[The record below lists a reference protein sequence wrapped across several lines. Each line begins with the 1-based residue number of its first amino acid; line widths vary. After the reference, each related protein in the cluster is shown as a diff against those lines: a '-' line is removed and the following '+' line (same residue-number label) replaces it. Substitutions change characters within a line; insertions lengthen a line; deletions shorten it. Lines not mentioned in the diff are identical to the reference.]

1 MSVVDWEQLTMVLSG
16 VGQIKL
22 VEISRE
28 GRSILINADG
38 KQRLWPLLI
47 NLLPDFPFSIPQVLL
62 HDSGKF
68 GLLAHVNWE
77 GEVCIS
83 DHQGEITN
91 HRDPTAIILQA
102 IEIAVEIL
110 DQSAST
116 FDHDVLLDEFEGY
129 WRSLPNAHQ
138 VLCCFEPDSELRFI
152 DVKLGTDSRDKTSD
166 RVIAFTDSLVNLGT
180 NSLLRKQLE
189 QYQSRKAIYLPLSEF
204 ALPPSPRAALDG
216 QYFSQVLQAVSESL
230 ERDLAELLSNV
241 SVSRQHIVLFSQPR
255 PSGGKSLFGLSFSRK
270 KPAPHPLC
278 HDALLDG
285 WKVVPLLIQRYSKQY
300 LLERA
305 GGDIRILNKKVM
317 VVGCGS
323 IGSEIA
329 AQLARTGISE
339 LSLVDPDVFTP
350 DNLFRHRLG
359 EDKIGLYARGGK
371 YEEQY
376 VPNSKSKLLAE
387 QLSAEVPY
395 LSVLAY
401 PDAFDAI
408 PDSLINNQD
417 VIVVATGIP
426 AVDMAVNQRVKVLL
440 QKPLVFAWLESMGVG
455 GHVLSS
461 PSYASGC
468 LECLYSSKEGLLF
481 HSRYAL
487 LASGQK
493 FSRNLTG
500 CGGAF
505 TPFSHL
511 DAVRTAVMASRTV
524 VDLLCGN
531 MQKSVLYSWKRNEA
545 IAAQVTD
552 RFREM
557 GEYSETDDMSTPFCA
572 VCANG

>member
-1 MSVVDWEQLTMVLSG
+1 MNVVDWEQLTVVLSG
-16 VGQIKL
+16 ISQIKF
-22 VEISRE
+22 VEINRE
-28 GRSILINADG
+28 SKSVLVNAEG
-38 KQRLWPLLI
+38 KQRRWPLLI

-62 HDSGKF
+62 YDSGAF
-68 GLLAHVNWE
+68 GLLAHVNWA
-77 GEVCIS
+77 GEVCIT

-91 HRDPTAIILQA
+91 YHNPADIILQA
-102 IEIAVEIL
+102 IELAVEIL
-110 DQSAST
+110 DQSASA
-116 FDHDVLLDEFEGY
+116 FDHDALLDEFEGY
-129 WRSLPNAHQ
+129 WQFLPGTHQ
-138 VLCCFEPDSELRFI
+138 VLCCFEPDSALRFV
-152 DVKLGTDSRDKTSD
+152 DVKLGADSRDKTSN
-166 RVIAFTDSLVNLGT
+166 RVIAFTDSLVDLGE
-180 NSLLRKQLE
+180 NSLLRKRLE
-189 QYQSRKAIYLPLSEF
+189 QYQSRKAIYLPLSETV
-204 ALPPSPRAALDG
+204 LPPSPREILNV
-216 QYFSQVLQAVSESL
+216 QYIPQLLQAVSESL
-230 ERDLAELLSNV
+230 ELDLDGLLSEV
-241 SVSRQHIVLFSQPR
+241 SASQQHIMLLSQPR

-270 KPAPHPLC
+270 KPAAHPLC
-278 HDALLDG
+278 HDAPLDG

-305 GGDIRILNKKVM
+305 GGDIRLVNKKVM

-323 IGSEIA
+323 VGSEIA
-329 AQLARTGISE
+329 AQLARTGISK

-376 VPNSKSKLLAE
+376 VPDSKSKLLAE
-387 QLSAEVPY
+387 QLSTEVPY
-395 LSVLAY
+395 LSVVAY
-401 PDAFDAI
+401 SDAFDAI
-408 PDSLINNQD
+408 PDSLINNHD

-426 AVDMAVNQRVKVLL
+426 AVDLAINQRVRLS
-440 QKPLVFAWLESMGVG
+440 QKPLVFAWLESMGIG
-455 GHVLSS
+455 GHVLGS
-461 PSYASGC
+461 PSHALGC
-468 LECLYSSKEGLLF
+468 LECLYSDEEGLLF

-524 VDLLCGN
+524 VELLCGN
-531 MQKSVLYSWKRNEA
+531 MHKSVLYSWKRNEA

-552 RFREM
+552 RFRDM
-557 GEYSETDDMSTPFCA
+557 GEYSEIGDMLTPFCA